1 MIVLHRLNGGEVVV
15 NADLIEL
22 LDPGPQTVVQLSS
35 GNKVVVLEKPEEI
48 VEKVVAYRRSVVA

>member
-1 MIVLHRLNGGEVVV
+1 VIVLHRLNGGEVVV